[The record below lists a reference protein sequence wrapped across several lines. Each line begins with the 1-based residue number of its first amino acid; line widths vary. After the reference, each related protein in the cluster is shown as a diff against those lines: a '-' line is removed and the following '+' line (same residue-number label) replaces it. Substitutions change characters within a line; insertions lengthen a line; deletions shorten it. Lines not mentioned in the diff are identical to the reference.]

1 VTTTASTTPEPSRI
15 RRIVRSKVTWALTA
29 TGSVVLTAGLLA
41 FEPWALW
48 IDKTVVEA
56 APVAA
61 APAEPVVRPAVQA
74 APEPVPA
81 AQPEAAAK
89 AESGAES
96 GAETE
101 SGAKTRPAAPAAPA
115 TEFTGTFISHEHSTT
130 GTVQILRLADGS
142 RVLRLENL
150 DTSNGPDLKVV
161 LSDAAVKPG
170 KAGWHVFDDNVHVKL
185 AGLKGNKGS
194 QNYVIPADVDLAD
207 FRSVSIWCDRF
218 NVSFGAAELRAQS

>member
-1 VTTTASTTPEPSRI
+1 VTTTASTTEPSRI

-61 APAEPVVRPAVQA
+61 APAEPVVRPAVEA
-74 APEPVPA
+74 APEQPVP

-89 AESGAES
+89 AESGAATDSE
-96 GAETE
+96 
-101 SGAKTRPAAPAAPA
+101 AKTQPAAPAGPA

-161 LSDAAVKPG
+161 LSDAEVKPG
-170 KAGWHVFDDNVHVKL
+170 KAGWHVFDDNAHVKL

-194 QNYVIPADVDLAD
+194 QNYVIPADVNLAD

>member
-1 VTTTASTTPEPSRI
+1 MTTTSTTPKPSRI
-15 RRIVRSKVTWALTA
+15 SRIVRSKVTWALTA
-29 TGSVVLTAGLLA
+29 TGSVVLAAGLVA

-61 APAEPVVRPAVQA
+61 APVAAAQAEPAVRPAVQS
-74 APEPVPA
+74 APEQPA
-81 AQPEAAAK
+81 AQPARL
-89 AESGAES
+89 
-96 GAETE
+96 TE
-101 SGAKTRPAAPAAPA
+101 Y
-115 TEFTGTFISHEHSTT
+115 TGEFISHEHSTS
-130 GTVQILRLADGS
+130 GTVKILRLADGS

-170 KAGWHVFDDNVHVKL
+170 KAGWHVFDDDNHVKL
-185 AGLKGNKGS
+185 ADLKGNKGS
-194 QNYVIPADVDLAD
+194 QNYVIPPDVDVAD

-218 NVSFGAAELRAQS
+218 NVSFGATELTRSQAAEPQS